1 MLALIILATSNKKAF
16 CLAFIRIMFKCQKC
30 RVLNTRIRLKS
41 FAMHIT
47 SWNRTEWFALVWRE
61 EIGRKMG
68 KVGLVFTL
76 RRNDSSLSL
85 PTGWRILTSTNRHKS
100 KGGEFVK
107 LSQIYKTAIFN
118 GVSFFTPSDPCVET
132 NPGFFFFP
140 PVSGNSWKA
149 KATSWVG
156 EETGEVLTCRQA
168 GDPGKSHRQEEPDW
182 LWPPRSRLGARQ
194 LKDVSK
200 PHSDHHRVLQEIA

>member
-1 MLALIILATSNKKAF
+1 MCWALSGHGKDWKWGRWGS
-16 CLAFIRIMFKCQKC
+16 CLAFVKAILS
-30 RVLNTRIRLKS
+30 VHS
-41 FAMHIT
+41 
-47 SWNRTEWFALVWRE
+47 
-61 EIGRKMG
+61 
-68 KVGLVFTL
+68 
-76 RRNDSSLSL
+76 SL
-85 PTGWRILTSTNRHKS
+85 PTGYHILTSTNRHTS
-100 KGGEFVK
+100 KGGRFVK

-118 GVSFFTPSDPCVET
+118 DISFFTPNDPYMET
-132 NPGFFFFP
+132 DPFFFP

-182 LWPPRSRLGARQ
+182 LWPLRSRLGAQQ

-200 PHSDHHRVLQEIA
+200 PHSDHHRVLEEIAQKYGMLWNAGDRFIACSFVFSLRHKMHFGPELYLTYLFEGYCI

>member
-1 MLALIILATSNKKAF
+1 
-16 CLAFIRIMFKCQKC
+16 
-30 RVLNTRIRLKS
+30 
-41 FAMHIT
+41 MH
-47 SWNRTEWFALVWRE
+47 F
-61 EIGRKMG
+61 
-68 KVGLVFTL
+68 
-76 RRNDSSLSL
+76 SL
-85 PTGWRILTSTNRHKS
+85 PTGQRFLTSTNRHKS
-100 KGGEFVK
+100 KGGEFAK

-118 GVSFFTPSDPCVET
+118 DVSFFTPSDPYMESD
-132 NPGFFFFP
+132 PFFFYFP

-200 PHSDHHRVLQEIA
+200 PHSDYHRVLQEIASKYSMLWNVGDLFIACSFVLLSVT

>member
-1 MLALIILATSNKKAF
+1 MAF
-16 CLAFIRIMFKCQKC
+16 F
-30 RVLNTRIRLKS
+30 
-41 FAMHIT
+41 
-47 SWNRTEWFALVWRE
+47 
-61 EIGRKMG
+61 
-68 KVGLVFTL
+68 FTL
-76 RRNDSSLSL
+76 
-85 PTGWRILTSTNRHKS
+85 
-100 KGGEFVK
+100 
-107 LSQIYKTAIFN
+107 
-118 GVSFFTPSDPCVET
+118 SDPCMET
-132 NPGFFFFP
+132 DPFFFP

-200 PHSDHHRVLQEIA
+200 PHSDHHRVLQEIAQKYCMLRSFIACSFVLLCDIKCIFALSYIWLICLRVTVCNWVELKSISHLYNVKNSICSVHGCAVTNRIIDDGKCGGLCNRVLTGTKAQCYTAAPVSDMCFESSKVSSLF